1 MKRSRS
7 YLQRNNMEVT
17 GYIDGLPVVRQKP
30 GNSNA
35 LGHIKFIFPNSY
47 NFYFHDTPSRGLFN
61 RQQKAFSHGFIR
73 LQQQPFDLA
82 VYLLRNQP
90 EWTNKKI
97 KAAMNSSKEKW
108 VTLNKTV
115 GVFITYFTSWVDEDG
130 VLHFADDVY
139 GHEKKMAAHLFE

>member
-17 GYIDGLPVVRQKP
+17 GYSDGLPVVRQKP

-47 NFYFHDTPSRGLFN
+47 NIYFHDTPSRGLFN
-61 RQQKAFSHGFIR
+61 RQERAFSHGCIR
-73 LQQQPFDLA
+73 LQQPFDLA

-90 EWTNKKI
+90 EWTSKKI
-97 KAAMNSSKEKW
+97 KAAMNSSKERW
-108 VTLNKTV
+108 VTLDKTV
-115 GVFITYFTSWVDEDG
+115 GGFITYFTSWVDEDG
-130 VLHFADDVY
+130 LLHFADDVY
-139 GHEKKMAAHLFE
+139 GHDKKLAAHLFE